1 MTEPVRDQWAEWLL
15 ERRFGGDSGQRERLL
30 EGLIPWRDR
39 ILENA
44 AVQRGEILLDVGA
57 GDGLIAFGALDLV
70 GEDGRVIFSDI
81 SQDLLDH
88 ARRLAEEMDVADRCE
103 FLLAPADDLCALGC
117 ASVDIV
123 TTRSVL
129 IYVEDKRRAFEE
141 FFRVLKPGGRIS
153 LFEPINRFNTVAWS
167 AESGLYL
174 GYDVTPVKDLAVRV
188 QAIYERIQPR
198 ETDPM
203 LNFDERDLLTHAE
216 EAGFEEIQLEYRA
229 DITRGNH
236 LICGEGPGWEL
247 LLKSSGN
254 PKIPTLEEAMNETLK
269 PEEIER
275 FTTHLRPLVERDE
288 GKGMSAVAYLWA
300 VKSHLAP
307 ADCRIRTIAS

>member
-1 MTEPVRDQWAEWLL
+1 MVEPVRDQWAEWLL

-30 EGLIPWRDR
+30 ENLIPWRDR

-44 AVQRGEILLDVGA
+44 AVQRGEAFLDVGA
-57 GDGLIAFGALDLV
+57 GDGLIGFGALDLV
-70 GEDGRVIFSDI
+70 GEDGRIILSDI

-88 ARRLAEEMDVADRCE
+88 ARGLAEEMDVADRCE
-103 FLLAPADDLCALGC
+103 FLLAPADDLSALGR

-123 TTRSVL
+123 ATRSVL

-167 AESGLYL
+167 AESGLYM
-174 GYDVTPVKDLAVRV
+174 GYDVTAVKDLAVRV
-188 QAIYERIQPR
+188 QAVYERIQPR
-198 ETDPM
+198 DTDPM

-216 EAGFEEIQLEYRA
+216 EAGFEEIHLEYRA
-229 DITRGNH
+229 DITQGNH
-236 LICGEGPGWEL
+236 LYSGEGPGWEF

-254 PKIPTLEEAMNETLK
+254 PKIPTLEEAMNEALK

-275 FTTHLRPLVERDE
+275 FTAHLRPIVERDE
-288 GKGMSAVAYLWA
+288 SKGMSAVAYLWA
-300 VKSHLAP
+300 VK
-307 ADCRIRTIAS
+307 REG

>member
-1 MTEPVRDQWAEWLL
+1 MTEPERDQWAEWLL
-15 ERRFGGDSGQRERLL
+15 ERRFGGDFGQRERLL
-30 EGLIPWRDR
+30 DDLIPWRDR

-44 AVQRGEILLDVGA
+44 AVQRGETFLDVGS

-70 GEDGRVIFSDI
+70 GEDGQVIFSDI

-88 ARRLAEEMDVADRCE
+88 ARRLAEEMGVADRCE
-103 FLLAPADDLCALGC
+103 FLHAPADDLSALGG

-141 FFRVLKPGGRIS
+141 FFRVLKLGGRLS

-167 AESGLYL
+167 SESGLFM

-188 QAIYERIQPR
+188 QAIYEQIQPR
-198 ETDPM
+198 DTDPM
-203 LNFDERDLLTHAE
+203 LNFDERDLLIYAE
-216 EAGFEEIQLEYRA
+216 EAGFEEIHLEYRA
-229 DITRGNH
+229 DITQGNH
-236 LICGEGPGWEL
+236 LFSGEGPGWEH

-254 PKIPTLEEAMNETLK
+254 PKIPTLEEAMNEALK

-275 FTTHLRPLVERDE
+275 FTTHLRPLVERNE
-288 GKGMSAVAYLWA
+288 GKGMSAHAFLRA
-300 VKSHLAP
+300 A
-307 ADCRIRTIAS
+307 RR

>member
-1 MTEPVRDQWAEWLL
+1 MTEPARDQWAEWLL
-15 ERRFGGDSGQRERLL
+15 DRRFGGDSGQRERLL

-44 AVQRGEILLDVGA
+44 AVQRGETFLDVGA

-88 ARRLAEEMDVADRCE
+88 ARRLAEEMGVAERCK
-103 FLLAPADDLCALGC
+103 FLLAPADDLSSLED

-167 AESGLYL
+167 AESGLYM
-174 GYDVTPVKDLAVRV
+174 GCDVNPVKDLAVRV

-203 LNFDERDLLTHAE
+203 LNFDERDLLIYAE
-216 EAGFEEIQLEYRA
+216 EAGFEEIHLEYRA
-229 DITRGNH
+229 DITRVTNSSPAKVRAGST
-236 LICGEGPGWEL
+236 CSRAPGTPRSPRW
-247 LLKSSGN
+247 K
-254 PKIPTLEEAMNETLK
+254 
-269 PEEIER
+269 R
-275 FTTHLRPLVERDE
+275 R
-288 GKGMSAVAYLWA
+288 
-300 VKSHLAP
+300 
-307 ADCRIRTIAS
+307 

>member
-1 MTEPVRDQWAEWLL
+1 MTVPVRDQWAEWLL
-15 ERRFGGDSGQRERLL
+15 ERRFGGDPGQRERLL

-44 AVQRGEILLDVGA
+44 AVQSGETLLDVGA

-88 ARRLAEEMDVADRCE
+88 ARRLAEEMGVADRCE
-103 FLLAPADDLCALGC
+103 FLLAPADDLSALGG

-167 AESGLYL
+167 SESGLFM

-203 LNFDERDLLTHAE
+203 LNFDERDLLSHAQ
-216 EAGFEEIQLEYRA
+216 EAGFGEIHLEYRA
-229 DITRGNH
+229 DITQGNH
-236 LICGEGPGWEL
+236 LFCGEGPGWNL

-254 PKIPTLEEAMNETLK
+254 PKIPTLEEAMNEALK

-275 FTTHLRPLVERDE
+275 FTAHLRPLVERNE
-288 GKGMSAVAYLWA
+288 GKGMSAHAFLRA
-300 VKSHLAP
+300 A
-307 ADCRIRTIAS
+307 RR